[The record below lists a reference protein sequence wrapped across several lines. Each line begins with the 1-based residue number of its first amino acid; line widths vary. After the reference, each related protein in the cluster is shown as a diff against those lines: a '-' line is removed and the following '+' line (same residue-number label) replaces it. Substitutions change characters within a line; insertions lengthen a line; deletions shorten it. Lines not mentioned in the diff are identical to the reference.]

1 MRRKITK
8 WAKIASKE
16 QFLQIDNK
24 IVDHKN
30 ETTDGSYLK
39 SGTLHEFYSPNMQ
52 PSGDGYYYMP
62 ASQDLIDAGIFE
74 GVELTENKYEEDIIS
89 AFDGSVLPE

>member
-16 QFLQIDNK
+16 EFLQIDNK

-30 ETTDGSYLK
+30 ATTDGSYAK
-39 SGTLHEFYSPNMQ
+39 SGTLHEFYNPNMQ
-52 PSGDGYYYMP
+52 PSGDGFYYMP

-74 GVELTENKYEEDIIS
+74 GVQLIDEKYEETDNS
-89 AFDGSVLPE
+89 DTVSNNME